1 MNNILEIK
9 GLTKHYGNITAV
21 NNLNVTIPRGSVF
34 GVLGP
39 NGSGKTT
46 TLACVLGIVL
56 PDSGTFKWFDLP
68 AGQLANNKLGA
79 IIEQPNFYPYLNAIQ
94 NLELVAK
101 IRNIKNPMPEI
112 ERVLHKVHLFERST
126 SSFSSYSYGM
136 KRRLAL
142 AATLLGDPDLLIFD
156 EPTNGLDPEG
166 ISFVRNLIIDQAKL
180 GKTII
185 IASHILDEVEKVCT
199 DVMILKNGNL
209 ITSGK
214 VVDVLQGDEKI
225 HLISD
230 DNNALH
236 ELLVR
241 NDIVQS
247 AEFENDKL
255 IIVLKKGVKT
265 RQISELAFENKII
278 ITNIETKKKTLE
290 DEFLELIK

>member
-9 GLTKHYGNITAV
+9 GLTKKYGNLFAV
-21 NNLNVTIPRGSVF
+21 NNLSVNIPKGSVF

-56 PDSGTFKWFDLP
+56 PDSGTFKWFNLP
-68 AGQLANNKLGA
+68 IGQLANNKLGA

-112 ERVLHKVHLFERST
+112 ERVLKKVHLFERSK
-126 SSFSSYSYGM
+126 SVFSTYSYGM

-142 AATLLGDPDLLIFD
+142 AATLLGDPQVLIFD

-166 ISFVRNLIIDQAKL
+166 ISFVRNLIIEQANL

-185 IASHILDEVEKVCT
+185 LASHILDEVEKVCT

-209 ITSGK
+209 VTSGK
-214 VVDVLQGDEKI
+214 VSDVLQGEEKV

-230 DNNALH
+230 DNKLLH
-236 ELLVR
+236 ELLVKSG
-241 NDIVQS
+241 IIKS
-247 AEFENDKL
+247 AEFEENKL
-255 IIVLKKGVKT
+255 IIVLKDGVKT
-265 RQISELAFENKII
+265 RQISEIAYENKII